1 VGPRGWENDKEL
13 MSRGK
18 MKNADDSDG
27 EYPDMH
33 GWEEADDEDE
43 STDEEEEE
51 GHRRGKSTALRSSN
65 LNDINFEKTMAEY
78 DEKEIGYLS
87 EVRAEMIRA
96 VRNRPIC
103 VPSQLI
109 ENTW

>member
-1 VGPRGWENDKEL
+1 
-13 MSRGK
+13 

-43 STDEEEEE
+43 SSEDEDQEEQ
-51 GHRRGKSTALRSSN
+51 GNHRRGKSTALRSSN
-65 LNDINFEKTMAEY
+65 LNDVNFEKTMAEY

-87 EVRAEMIRA
+87 EVSVLTIRC
-96 VRNRPIC
+96 VLHSLPLIC
-103 VPSQLI
+103 VLF
-109 ENTW
+109 